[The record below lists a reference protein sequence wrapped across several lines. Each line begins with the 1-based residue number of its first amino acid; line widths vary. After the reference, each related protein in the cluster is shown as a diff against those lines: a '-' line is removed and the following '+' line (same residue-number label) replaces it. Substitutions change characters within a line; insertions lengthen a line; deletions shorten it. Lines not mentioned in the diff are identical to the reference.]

1 MSLFAKLY
9 TLVAVVV
16 VAFLIYCFSG
26 MSETINT
33 KLQNA
38 ENTQTEKHIEPVST
52 IDKIL
57 GGVVGLGVMWLI
69 VGYGL
74 MKGKNEAK
82 DEQLQDNEKKHAEA
96 LCRKDKTIE
105 QLQLEIANNKQE
117 EKLFPVSALAEI
129 TKSPVYQLF
138 LEMADKPL
146 VNPSNEEWQQI
157 VALVEQHLPAFRSL
171 LLNEKGISSKEYRI
185 CILVLL
191 AFKPGE
197 MVNLTGFS
205 SSDISKT
212 RQRLLMKLFGEQG
225 SAGLFDRRLRGAI
238 K

>member
-157 VALVEQHLPAFRSL
+157 VALVEQHLPAFRS
-171 LLNEKGISSKEYRI
+171 
-185 CILVLL
+185 
-191 AFKPGE
+191 
-197 MVNLTGFS
+197 
-205 SSDISKT
+205 
-212 RQRLLMKLFGEQG
+212 
-225 SAGLFDRRLRGAI
+225 
-238 K
+238 

>member
-26 MSETINT
+26 MSEIINT

-38 ENTQTEKHIEPVST
+38 EKTQTEKHIEPVST

-96 LCRKDKTIE
+96 LCQKDKTIE
-105 QLQLEIANNKQE
+105 QLQLRLPTTNKR
-117 EKLFPVSALAEI
+117 KSYSLFRRWQRSQNRLSTNRSWRWQTSLSLIPQ
-129 TKSPVYQLF
+129 TKNGS
-138 LEMADKPL
+138 
-146 VNPSNEEWQQI
+146 
-157 VALVEQHLPAFRSL
+157 RL
-171 LLNEKGISSKEYRI
+171 LL
-185 CILVLL
+185 LL
-191 AFKPGE
+191 SNTCLPSGPYY
-197 MVNLTGFS
+197 
-205 SSDISKT
+205 
-212 RQRLLMKLFGEQG
+212 
-225 SAGLFDRRLRGAI
+225 
-238 K
+238 

>member
-26 MSETINT
+26 MSETINA

-38 ENTQTEKHIEPVST
+38 EKTQTEKHIEPVST

-105 QLQLEIANNKQE
+105 QLQLEIANNKQD
-117 EKLFPVSALAEI
+117 EKLFPVSRWQRSQNRLSI
-129 TKSPVYQLF
+129 NCSWRWQTSLSLIPQTKNGS
-138 LEMADKPL
+138 
-146 VNPSNEEWQQI
+146 
-157 VALVEQHLPAFRSL
+157 RL
-171 LLNEKGISSKEYRI
+171 LL
-185 CILVLL
+185 LL
-191 AFKPGE
+191 SNTCLPSGPYY
-197 MVNLTGFS
+197 
-205 SSDISKT
+205 
-212 RQRLLMKLFGEQG
+212 
-225 SAGLFDRRLRGAI
+225 
-238 K
+238 

>member
-38 ENTQTEKHIEPVST
+38 EKTQTEKHIEPVST

-74 MKGKNEAK
+74 MKSKNEAK

-96 LCRKDKTIE
+96 LCQKDKTIK

-171 LLNEKGISSKEYRI
+171 LLNEKGISCKEYRI

-225 SAGLFDRRLRGAI
+225 SAGQFDRRLRCRI